1 LAAKIEQIFCLHE
14 VSRTFYQTTY
24 ALGKATKH
32 ENEFPFFHL
41 CSVVPQYAIAIL
53 LLIMNPMQHHS
64 MAKQSSAITR
74 IQCIADIHLLIV

>member
-1 LAAKIEQIFCLHE
+1 MAAKIEQIFCLHE
-14 VSRTFYQTTY
+14 VSRTFYQTSY
-24 ALGKATKH
+24 ALCKANKL

-41 CSVVPQYAIAIL
+41 CAVIPQYAIAIL

-74 IQCIADIHLLIV
+74 IQCLAD